1 MNLIKS
7 SEVSEVETREIK
19 PKVHQY
25 MGSQGFQ
32 TIIGNSASKHRLESS
47 VTKIK
52 KSLQD
57 IIESNSLVGTDTI
70 KLHLT
75 NSVLDEEAKLENK
88 IVIEEKTER
97 ESLVVVAEKD
107 QSILY

>member
-7 SEVSEVETREIK
+7 SEVSEVESREIK
-19 PKVHQY
+19 SKVHQY

-32 TIIGNSASKHRLESS
+32 THIGNSASKHKMESS

-57 IIESNSLVGTDTI
+57 IIESNSLLGTDTI
-70 KLHLT
+70 KLHIT
-75 NSVLDEEAKLENK
+75 NSVLDEEAKL
-88 IVIEEKTER
+88 
-97 ESLVVVAEKD
+97 
-107 QSILY
+107 